1 MNEQNKP
8 LIEIK
13 TYFDDLKEIKELL
26 PQIATLQQKY
36 AVKLNINVFP
46 SEKVSVE
53 TKLDGK
59 TIASNDY

>member
-36 AVKLNINVFP
+36 EVRLNINLRP
-46 SEKVSVE
+46 
-53 TKLDGK
+53 
-59 TIASNDY
+59 

>member
-1 MNEQNKP
+1 MTEQNKP

-36 AVKLNINVFP
+36 EVRLNINLRP
-46 SEKVSVE
+46 
-53 TKLDGK
+53 
-59 TIASNDY
+59 

>member
-1 MNEQNKP
+1 MTEQNKP

-36 AVKLNINVFP
+36 EVRLNVNLRP
-46 SEKVSVE
+46 
-53 TKLDGK
+53 
-59 TIASNDY
+59 